1 MSVRCKGFCENLI
14 ARWGFSKL
22 LFEAKTLSALYEGV
36 HKSSGDAAF

>member
-1 MSVRCKGFCENLI
+1 MSVQSKGFSENLI

-36 HKSSGDAAF
+36 HKSSEDAAF